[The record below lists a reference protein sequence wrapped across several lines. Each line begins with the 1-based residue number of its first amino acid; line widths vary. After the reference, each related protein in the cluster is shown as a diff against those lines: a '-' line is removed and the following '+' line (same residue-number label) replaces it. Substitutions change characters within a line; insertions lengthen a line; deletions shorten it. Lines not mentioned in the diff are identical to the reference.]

1 MTPQARPGADTP
13 KAAPGSEPEP
23 ACVASVLGSLCA
35 AIGLAAVVWTTYN
48 AFDHNGL
55 DVRAAVVTP
64 VLTALGLEA
73 EAAANPSPPDATA
86 SR

>member
-1 MTPQARPGADTP
+1 MTPQARPDTDAP

-23 ACVASVLGSLCA
+23 ACVASVLGAVCA

-48 AFDHNGL
+48 AFDHNGF

-73 EAAANPSPPDATA
+73 EATANPMPSDATA